1 MPLIKQST
9 PFHNGIFWIPLQL
22 GKKMIL
28 LQDMHSESEA
38 NAPFVETVL
47 SRVSKFLE
55 MVDNC
60 IFVEFSTS
68 KSLCPN

>member
-1 MPLIKQST
+1 
-9 PFHNGIFWIPLQL
+9 
-22 GKKMIL
+22 MIL

-68 KSLCPN
+68 KRLCPN